1 MLHVTVFAGPGNTR
15 DKLTGFIDYPT
26 IYLTKH
32 IAFPLLTISVDTIC
46 SDHLITSNF
55 LFNEAIFLFYETIFV
70 LITRVNQA
78 LADVN

>member
-1 MLHVTVFAGPGNTR
+1 MFARPGNTR

-32 IAFPLLTISVDTIC
+32 IAPLLTISVDTIC

-55 LFNEAIFLFYETIFV
+55 LFNEAIFLFSETIFV